1 MSCIFHNANTF
12 RMTKSQMEIGTINRM
27 KKRKIDET

>member
-1 MSCIFHNANTF
+1 
-12 RMTKSQMEIGTINRM
+12 MTKSQMEIGTIRM